1 MAGVPDLMLK
11 WRIKGEGVG
20 EVVELG
26 KGEVVELGKDKGDRD
41 KEWSW
46 TDKFREEGCPGR
58 EE

>member
-1 MAGVPDLMLK
+1 MGAEVPDLMLK

-41 KEWSW
+41 KGQGQGMVL
-46 TDKFREEGCPGR
+46 DG
-58 EE
+58 

>member
-1 MAGVPDLMLK
+1 MGAGVPDLMHR

-26 KGEVVELGKDKGDRD
+26 IECKA
-41 KEWSW
+41 WSW
-46 TDKFREEGCPGR
+46 TRTDKFREEGGPGR